1 MVILSQDNGYR
12 NRFQIHNLQKKSL
25 CRNDATSSE
34 VNNGYIQSMSTGAR
48 SDSDHR
54 KLIQCFEQVLRVK
67 TADSGFLTVCTCET
81 RELINDWR
89 STVVSAEKVYVCT
102 SHSKCSRGYVTT
114 SFTLQFVLVNFRD
127 GLLN

>member
-1 MVILSQDNGYR
+1 MTKTMVILSQDNEYW

-34 VNNGYIQSMSTGAR
+34 GNNGYIQSMSTCDR

-67 TADSGFLTVCTCET
+67 TADSGF
-81 RELINDWR
+81 
-89 STVVSAEKVYVCT
+89 
-102 SHSKCSRGYVTT
+102 
-114 SFTLQFVLVNFRD
+114 
-127 GLLN
+127 